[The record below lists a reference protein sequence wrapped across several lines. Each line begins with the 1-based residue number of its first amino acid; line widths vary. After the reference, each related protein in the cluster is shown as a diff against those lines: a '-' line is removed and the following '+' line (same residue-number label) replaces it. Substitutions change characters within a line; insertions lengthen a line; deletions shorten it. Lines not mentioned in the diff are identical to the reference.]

1 MPVLSNQLAAGSGP
15 GGKALPVA
23 MRVLAYGQLAR
34 LTPPRAVGRNIA
46 AVLRLVV
53 PWHPCTEASYDL

>member
-1 MPVLSNQLAAGSGP
+1 
-15 GGKALPVA
+15 

-34 LTPPRAVGRNIA
+34 LTPPRAVGPNIA

-53 PWHPCTEASYDL
+53 PWHPCTEASYNLVSLQAAERDDNHRRDAGCAA